1 MPPIESLFT
10 ALNISASGL
19 SAQRKKLDAI
29 ASNIANANTT
39 RTPEGRPYQ
48 KKIAVFEAR
57 QIPAFEKVL
66 RESRTKLEIT
76 DRRHFP
82 FKKMVRVF
90 SNNTE
95 GVRAEIQNEATEYR
109 RVYDPQ
115 HPDADAEG
123 YVYYPNINMVSE
135 MVEMISASRSYE
147 ANLTSIETAKRIA
160 NEALNI

>member
-39 RTPEGRPYQ
+39 RTADGTPY
-48 KKIAVFEAR
+48 KRKIAVFESQ

-66 RESRTKLEIT
+66 RDSRTKLEIT

-82 FKKMVRVF
+82 FKKIVRVL
-90 SNNTE
+90 SNDTE
-95 GVRAEIQNEATEYR
+95 GVTARVQDDQTDYR
-109 RVYDPQ
+109 RVYDPD